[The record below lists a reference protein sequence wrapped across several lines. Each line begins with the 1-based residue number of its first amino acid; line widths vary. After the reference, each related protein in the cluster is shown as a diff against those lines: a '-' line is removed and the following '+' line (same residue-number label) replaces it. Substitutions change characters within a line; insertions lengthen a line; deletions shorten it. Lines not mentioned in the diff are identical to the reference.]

1 MIKVLFETHHLYYL
15 PNFLPIV
22 DEFKNRGNYDIYF
35 SMPQHINQRERD
47 LFSLACKDL
56 GLNTID
62 ADDEELRTKKILNEN
77 FSIILVANV
86 GQITKIASDN
96 TITVM
101 V

>member
-47 LFSLACKDL
+47 LFCLACKDL

-62 ADDEELRTKKILNEN
+62 ANDEELRIKMLWNIGGGKTE
-77 FSIILVANV
+77 SSSWLVN
-86 GQITKIASDN
+86 K
-96 TITVM
+96 M
-101 V
+101 KEPK

>member
-47 LFSLACKDL
+47 LVLPGMQGFRA
-56 GLNTID
+56 
-62 ADDEELRTKKILNEN
+62 
-77 FSIILVANV
+77 
-86 GQITKIASDN
+86 
-96 TITVM
+96 
-101 V
+101 